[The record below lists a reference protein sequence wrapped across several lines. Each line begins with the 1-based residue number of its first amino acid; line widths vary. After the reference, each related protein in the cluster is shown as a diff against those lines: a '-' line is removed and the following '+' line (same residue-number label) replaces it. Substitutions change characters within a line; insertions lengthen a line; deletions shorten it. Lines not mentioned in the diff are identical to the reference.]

1 MTRSNAHHCFV
12 CGEKNPIGLHA
23 HFRLENDVC
32 LGEFTPDERHMGYPG
47 VTHGGIVFSLLDD
60 VMANWC
66 FIKGT
71 NCFTAKAEV
80 RYREQLTI
88 GTPVRLEGRCIR
100 QKGRLTILEGKVVRI
115 VDEVVLA
122 EATGHFM
129 AWQ

>member
-1 MTRSNAHHCFV
+1 MTRSNAHHCLV

-47 VTHGGIVFSLLDD
+47 VTHGGIIFSLLDD
-60 VMANWC
+60 VMANWW

-88 GTPVRLEGRCIR
+88 GTPVRLEGRCIK
-100 QKGRLTILEGKVVRI
+100 QKGRLAIMEGKVVRI
-115 VDEVVLA
+115 ADDVVLA

-129 AWQ
+129 AWL